1 MFDYNESDVK
11 YWWTLS
17 NERISC
23 ATGITIEKGN
33 LINKKPQ
40 NNKKSQ
46 TMKKFKTRQ
55 ENSKH
60 FTQIEEQEIENLNW
74 DA

>member
-1 MFDYNESDVK
+1 MVDYNESDVK

-33 LINKKPQ
+33 LINQKCALGPQ
-40 NNKKSQ
+40 KS
-46 TMKKFKTRQ
+46 
-55 ENSKH
+55 
-60 FTQIEEQEIENLNW
+60 LCP
-74 DA
+74 